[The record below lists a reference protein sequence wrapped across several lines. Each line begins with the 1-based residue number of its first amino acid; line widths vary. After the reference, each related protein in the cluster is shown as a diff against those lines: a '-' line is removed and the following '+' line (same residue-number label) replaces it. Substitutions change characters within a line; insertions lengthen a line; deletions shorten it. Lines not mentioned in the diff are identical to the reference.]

1 MVRPSD
7 PAHLN
12 SVWLIGTVEESEEP
26 PGTVA
31 SGLRF
36 GLRGGPS
43 VFVVE
48 APLHALEGRVEDLGP
63 GTTVRIIGRLRQHR
77 WTNADG
83 VRGSETLIV
92 GELVEPLSREGV
104 G

>member
-1 MVRPSD
+1 MDRHSE

-26 PGTVA
+26 PGSLGS

-36 GLRGGPS
+36 GLRGGTS
-43 VFVVE
+43 VFLVE
-48 APLHALEGRVEDLGP
+48 APLKALEGRREDLSL

-77 WTNADG
+77 WRNAEG
-83 VRGSETLIV
+83 VRGTETLVI
-92 GELVEPLSREGV
+92 GELVEPLTQDQ
-104 G
+104 